1 MLSVTIVIFKTL
13 PFKVYALLRVYI
25 VVSNDFAP
33 YRATSYRVLRT
44 TYTISIGYLK

>member
-33 YRATSYRVLRT
+33 YRATSYRVCERHILVVSA
-44 TYTISIGYLK
+44 I